1 MKILKSIK
9 TKLFLL
15 LVCTILSVIVF
26 TTVLNSL
33 VLEPYYINLKKKS
46 LVELYNKVNKVFQQS
61 NIDYELELE
70 RLDNLYSATITIYD
84 VANMVTYS
92 TVPFWN
98 PYYYT
103 EEDFSPQG
111 PQNPHEP
118 EKNKRVRIQNNNP
131 SPSVIRNKRRQLKG
145 ENISYII
152 SLNDDK
158 RLNGKFLSITA
169 LLQKEMILYA
179 QIPIES
185 IKESAEVTNRFI
197 LLTGLFITIISS
209 FAVVFIAKR
218 FADPIIHLS
227 DIASAMAKFDFSKKY
242 TDNDDSE
249 IGVLGSSINKLSEK
263 LESTISELKSANA
276 KLLSDIEE
284 KTKLDE
290 MRKNFI
296 SNVSHELKTPIALI
310 SGYAEGLKE
319 NVITDE
325 AAKNEYCDIIL
336 DEAAKMD
343 VLVQKLLTLSQIESG
358 KDTPVIRRFDIT
370 SLIKS
375 TILKN
380 SLLLSQKDIEV
391 KFSEKEPV
399 YVWADE
405 FMIEQVISNYLQN
418 AINHVDGKKDIR
430 ITIEK
435 KEKTVKIGVYNSGK
449 QIPENVI
456 QSIWDSFYKSDKSRS
471 REYGGHGLG
480 LSVVAAIMKSH
491 KMPYGVENQTDGV
504 LFYIELE
511 NDKNL

>member
-1 MKILKSIK
+1 
-9 TKLFLL
+9 
-15 LVCTILSVIVF
+15 
-26 TTVLNSL
+26 
-33 VLEPYYINLKKKS
+33 
-46 LVELYNKVNKVFQQS
+46 
-61 NIDYELELE
+61 
-70 RLDNLYSATITIYD
+70 
-84 VANMVTYS
+84 
-92 TVPFWN
+92 
-98 PYYYT
+98 
-103 EEDFSPQG
+103 
-111 PQNPHEP
+111 
-118 EKNKRVRIQNNNP
+118 
-131 SPSVIRNKRRQLKG
+131 
-145 ENISYII
+145 
-152 SLNDDK
+152 
-158 RLNGKFLSITA
+158 
-169 LLQKEMILYA
+169 
-179 QIPIES
+179 
-185 IKESAEVTNRFI
+185 
-197 LLTGLFITIISS
+197 
-209 FAVVFIAKR
+209 
-218 FADPIIHLS
+218 
-227 DIASAMAKFDFSKKY
+227 
-242 TDNDDSE
+242 
-249 IGVLGSSINKLSEK
+249 
-263 LESTISELKSANA
+263 
-276 KLLSDIEE
+276 
-284 KTKLDE
+284 
-290 MRKNFI
+290 
-296 SNVSHELKTPIALI
+296 
-310 SGYAEGLKE
+310 
-319 NVITDE
+319 
-325 AAKNEYCDIIL
+325 
-336 DEAAKMD
+336 MD